1 MRRCVLAYLDIHAV
15 ILINTLKI
23 NGLSRTTSYPPSARS
38 FAVIAIIQLGP
49 VEGRNFGRLCEGA
62 FIVVVLSVIH

>member
-23 NGLSRTTSYPPSARS
+23 NGLSRTTSSARS